1 MNFFKKFFGHLGTV
15 AKHKFWVWYYMHKCR
30 HGWRGLWHDMS
41 KFSPVEFFESVK
53 YYSGTRSPIDVCKEE
68 NGISMAWM
76 HHKGRNPH
84 HYEYWMDNFD
94 KGGEPKEMPAKY
106 KREMICDYL
115 GAARAYM
122 GKSFSYAAEYEWWNK
137 KLELPR
143 SQHPKDKEF
152 VTYVLC
158 MLAHFEENS
167 GSTRGATDMLW
178 ATIETTIEEFTNN
191 KEEGKIK

>member
-1 MNFFKKFFGHLGTV
+1 MNYTQKFFGHLKTV
-15 AKHKFWVWYYMHKCR
+15 TKHKYWVWYYMHKCR

-94 KGGEPKEMPAKY
+94 NGGEPKEMPVKY
-106 KREMICDYL
+106 KVEMICDYL

-122 GKSFSYAAEYEWWNK
+122 GKKFSYEAEYNWWLTK
-137 KLELPR
+137 TSKPR
-143 SQHPKDKEF
+143 AQHDIDKAF
-152 VTYVLC
+152 VTLTLNVL
-158 MLAHFEENS
+158 MRIEKDFNDTEI
-167 GSTRGATDMLW
+167 ATTYLPSV
-178 ATIETTIEEFTNN
+178 IKVVLNEL
-191 KEEGKIK
+191 KES